1 VDDFNR
7 RPPADPLALAEAAAA
22 GRLAVPAAEA
32 TLRAAAPDARRA
44 DEALAEFRDLLGAAR
59 AVREHAEAFRGAHDA
74 APTAAPTAR
83 RTAAASQNEAARPG
97 SMDVTPRR
105 LDRQDVRVRR
115 RSSSRPSR
123 FGPVGALLAA
133 AVVVVAVVVA
143 PRILPPGAGSPNLS
157 GSSVAVAPSTAPS
170 APRSSAD
177 TATAVDTPQVT
188 SAAPNIPPVAN
199 GSLPGAPAAYFWSAT
214 DDGTFRVWL
223 WTPGQPLKEVVTF
236 TGGIPGP
243 ATEVRRT
250 VVAAPDGRAFAVAE
264 TMASGN
270 GQFRIVN
277 ADGQGPPP
285 IKGLGDWTIVWSA
298 DASRVAYAILPEP
311 WTVAAAE
318 PNGSWT
324 VHTFEGSDEPAALF
338 AFSTDGT
345 SLYGYKTAVEADF
358 WERPIRL
365 DLKSNAYTDMTAF
378 PGGAAGVAA
387 TNGTTKSDQ
396 VDPSTGRVVD
406 SGTAQGGGWETRD
419 GPKATPL
426 ATRVGGGIEGQA
438 VVWGLGGRL
447 VIDELP
453 ADPAGRPDGVSIVTY
468 GLQDDQPSPAFMLEG
483 GTYRAG
489 MLGARNGY
497 ALLGIGADPG
507 QTTDIGQPIWDEAI
521 MIELADGATAVVVP
535 DDPGAGQVHFAGW
548 GLLPGLPPAP

>member
-1 VDDFNR
+1 MDDVDR
-7 RPPADPLALAEAAAA
+7 RPPADPLALAEAVSA
-22 GRLAVPAAEA
+22 GRLTVAAAEA
-32 TLRAAAPDARRA
+32 TLRASAPDARHA
-44 DEALAEFRDLLGAAR
+44 EETLAEFRDLLTAVR
-59 AVREHAEAFRGAHDA
+59 AVREHAEAFRGAHDPAPSA
-74 APTAAPTAR
+74 APTAS
-83 RTAAASQNEAARPG
+83 RTAAASPSAADRPG
-97 SMDVTPRR
+97 SMDVMPRR

-133 AVVVVAVVVA
+133 AAVVVAVVVG
-143 PRILPPGAGSPNLS
+143 PRMLPPGAGSPSPS
-157 GSSVAVAPSTAPS
+157 GTSVAVGPSTGPS
-170 APRSSAD
+170 APGSSAD
-177 TATAVDTPQVT
+177 TPTAVDTPQVL

-214 DDGTFRVWL
+214 EDGTIRVWL
-223 WTPGQPLKEVVTF
+223 WAPGQPLKELVTF
-236 TGGIPGP
+236 TGGIPVP

-277 ADGQGPPP
+277 ADGQSQPP
-285 IKGLGDWTIVWSA
+285 IKGLGDWTIAWSA

-311 WTVAAAE
+311 WTVATADA
-318 PNGSWT
+318 NGSWS
-324 VHTFEGSDEPAALF
+324 VHTFEGPNEPAALF

-365 DLKSNAYTDMTAF
+365 DLKSNVYTDMTVF

-387 TNGTTKSDQ
+387 TNGTTKADQ
-396 VDPSTGRVVD
+396 VDPLTGRVVD
-406 SGTAQGGGWETRD
+406 SGTAQGGGWETRE

-438 VVWGLGGRL
+438 VVWGTDSRL

-468 GLQDDQPSPAFMLEG
+468 GLQDDVPSPAFKLDA

-489 MLGARNGY
+489 LLGARSGF

-507 QTTDIGQPIWDEAI
+507 QTTDIGQSIWDEAI
-521 MIELADGATAVVVP
+521 MIELAGGATAVVVP
-535 DDPGAGQVHFAGW
+535 DDPAAGQVHFAGW
-548 GLLPGLPPAP
+548 GLLPRAP